1 MAFNEM
7 ELKRIDWVVGG
18 LCRKRN
24 RPELTDEL
32 SLEYYVNRHD
42 VVLFERRPRYGRL
55 SGVTESPVAKFK
67 YVRTQNEWRLYW
79 MRQDL
84 KWHGYQMMQSSENL
98 SDLVA
103 EVDEDP
109 FCCFFG

>member
-1 MAFNEM
+1 MAFSDI
-7 ELKRIDWVVGG
+7 ELERIDSVVGD

-24 RPELTDEL
+24 RSEVSDQLN
-32 SLEYYVNRHD
+32 LEYYVDHHD
-42 VVLFERRPRYGRL
+42 VVLFERRPAY
-55 SGVTESPVAKFK
+55 SPFVGVVDSPVAKFK
-67 YVRTQNEWRLYW
+67 YVRTKDEWRLYW
-79 MRQDL
+79 MRRDL
-84 KWHGYQMMQSSENL
+84 KWHGYDMLLSSKDL